1 MSLHRATA
9 DSITTPA
16 DLGIN
21 PPARGAGR
29 HRVAKTRRTA
39 LPVRIGAIAAFAGA
53 IGLAGATAGEV
64 AAKPSSPITLPEGVN
79 LPQNL
84 QVPKNLPP
92 DVDSALRDL
101 LPRTGPGQGH
111 AVKPVSGTVTSTY
124 GGRWG
129 SHHDGVDIA
138 NKTGTPVYAVTDGVV
153 LEAGPAS
160 GYGQWI
166 RVRQDDGTTGIFGH
180 VEQIFVH
187 AGEKV
192 KAGEKIGTVGSR
204 GNSTGPHLHY
214 EVWNS
219 AGNPINPQSW
229 LKKRGVQP

>member
-1 MSLHRATA
+1 MTFA
-9 DSITTPA
+9 DFGTTS
-16 DLGIN
+16 
-21 PPARGAGR
+21 RSQAGR
-29 HRVAKTRRTA
+29 HRVATARRTA
-39 LPVRIGAIAAFAGA
+39 TPVRIAAIAAIAGA

-64 AAKPSSPITLPEGVN
+64 AAKPSSPITLPDGVK
-79 LPQNL
+79 LPENVK
-84 QVPKNLPP
+84 VPKNLPK
-92 DVDSALRDL
+92 DLDNALRDL
-101 LPRTGPGQGH
+101 LPRTGPGQGR
-111 AVKPVSGTVTSTY
+111 AVKPASGTVTSNY
-124 GGRWG
+124 GARWG
-129 SHHDGVDIA
+129 AHHDGIDIA

-166 RVRQDDGTTGIFGH
+166 RVRQDDGTTAIFGH

-192 KAGEKIGTVGSR
+192 NAGEKIGTVGSR

-219 AGNPINPQSW
+219 AGTPINPDTW
-229 LKKRGVQP
+229 LKKRGVHP

>member
-1 MSLHRATA
+1 MAL
-9 DSITTPA
+9 A
-16 DLGIN
+16 DLGIT
-21 PPARGAGR
+21 PPSRGAGR
-29 HRVAKTRRTA
+29 HRIAPPRRTVT
-39 LPVRIGAIAAFAGA
+39 PVRVGAVAAIAGA

-64 AAKPSSPITLPEGVN
+64 AAKPSAPIELPKGVE
-79 LPQNL
+79 LPKDL
-84 QVPKNLPP
+84 QVPKNLPH
-92 DVDSALRDL
+92 DLDNALRDL
-101 LPRTGPGQGH
+101 LPRTGPGQGQ

-124 GGRWG
+124 GSRWG
-129 SHHDGVDIA
+129 THHDGLDIA

-166 RVRQDDGTTGIFGH
+166 RVRQDDGTTAIFGH

-192 KAGEKIGTVGSR
+192 NAGDKIGTVGSR

-214 EVWNS
+214 EVQNS
-219 AGNPINPQSW
+219 AGTPINPQTW

>member
-1 MSLHRATA
+1 MSRHRATA
-9 DSITTPA
+9 ENTVTLA
-16 DLGIN
+16 DLGITS
-21 PPARGAGR
+21 RTREAGR
-29 HRVAKTRRTA
+29 HRVAQSSRTKV
-39 LPVRIGAIAAFAGA
+39 PVRIGAVVAFAGA
-53 IGLAGATAGEV
+53 IGLAGATASEA
-64 AAKPSSPITLPEGVN
+64 AAKPSSPITLPKGVE
-79 LPQNL
+79 LPKNL
-84 QVPKNLPP
+84 QVPENLPK
-92 DVDSALRDL
+92 DLDNALRDL
-101 LPRTGPGQGH
+101 LPTAPGQGS

-124 GGRWG
+124 GSRWG
-129 SHHDGVDIA
+129 THHNGVDIA

-166 RVRQDDGTTGIFGH
+166 RVRQDDGTTAIFGH

-192 KAGEKIGTVGSR
+192 KAGDKIGTVGSR

-214 EVWNS
+214 EVHNS
-219 AGNPINPQSW
+219 AGTPINPQTW